1 MPLELNRYP
10 LFLYSTQN
18 ISTPLSPGFVAHPY
32 PQCTSRAYHG
42 HAVVLRQSQC
52 QRRPALPFTPGACD
66 ESSLCL
72 GGYRRGRAGRLR
84 QLHRRPHRH
93 RTVAATRGN
102 TTAGTVQFAQT
113 GDVVKV
119 SGTITGLKPGAEH
132 GFHIHEKGDCSSGDG
147 MSAGGHFNPGG
158 KPHGH
163 HGKGEH
169 HTGDLPSLKADANG
183 TVSFNFESRSI
194 RVGSTANDIVGK
206 GLIVHRDPD
215 DYTTQ
220 PTGNAGPRLAC
231 AVITVK

>member
-1 MPLELNRYP
+1 
-10 LFLYSTQN
+10 
-18 ISTPLSPGFVAHPY
+18 
-32 PQCTSRAYHG
+32 
-42 HAVVLRQSQC
+42 
-52 QRRPALPFTPGACD
+52 
-66 ESSLCL
+66 
-72 GGYRRGRAGRLR
+72 
-84 QLHRRPHRH
+84 
-93 RTVAATRGN
+93 
-102 TTAGTVQFAQT
+102 
-113 GDVVKV
+113 
-119 SGTITGLKPGAEH
+119 
-132 GFHIHEKGDCSSGDG
+132 

-231 AVITVK
+231 AVITVI